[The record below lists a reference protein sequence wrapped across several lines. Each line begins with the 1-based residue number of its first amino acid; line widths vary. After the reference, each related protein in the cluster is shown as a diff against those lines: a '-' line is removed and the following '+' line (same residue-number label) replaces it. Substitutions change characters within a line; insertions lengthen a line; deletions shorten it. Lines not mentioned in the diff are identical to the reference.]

1 MIIENEKLKN
11 DNLNITQENERKAL
25 DLESQNEELK
35 QRNEDIQNKL
45 DNEFKN
51 YQQLFE
57 EK

>member
-35 QRNEDIQNKL
+35 KRNEDIQNKL
-45 DNEFKN
+45 YNEFKN